1 MEAVAHMLQRS
12 KARAGG
18 GGARPGP
25 GCEVRWDV
33 CPCSTT
39 VVLNCQLRLVYTRLP
54 CQKLVAAVAFA
65 AELVAT
71 LAASSPGCSR
81 SRGQG
86 RRSQCKACQL
96 ALGQAI
102 PIAPFRSNHNIST
115 ALQLLSLGCCP
126 ALLADSEFLEKAQFR
141 LPWRLADAGAR
152 SPTKL
157 DLDDAPSGRKPCEE
171 IGVGWEWA
179 GYYLLSTCYCCPRPR
194 YGQIGNAWGIWI
206 DETTHMLR
214 S

>member
-1 MEAVAHMLQRS
+1 M
-12 KARAGG
+12 
-18 GGARPGP
+18 
-25 GCEVRWDV
+25 GCM
-33 CPCSTT
+33 PLSTT
-39 VVLNCQLRLVYTRLP
+39 AVLNCQLRLVYTRLP

-71 LAASSPGCSR
+71 LAASSPGCLR
-81 SRGQG
+81 SRGQC
-86 RRSQCKACQL
+86 RRSQRKACQL

-126 ALLADSEFLEKAQFR
+126 ALLAGSEFLRKAQFR

-152 SPTKL
+152 CPTKL